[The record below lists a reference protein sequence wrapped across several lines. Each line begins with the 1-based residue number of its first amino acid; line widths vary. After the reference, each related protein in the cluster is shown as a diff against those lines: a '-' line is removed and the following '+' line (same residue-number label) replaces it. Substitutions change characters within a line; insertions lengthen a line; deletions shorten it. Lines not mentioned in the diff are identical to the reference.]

1 MFSLFQELQWLVDIE
16 VREFVGHLML
26 VDSLLI
32 ELVPHQFQFRFVQI
46 GLGFLLTHH
55 SHLQPPFFVLLNAR

>member
-1 MFSLFQELQWLVDIE
+1 MFSLFQALQWLVDIE

-32 ELVPHQFQFRFVQI
+32 GLVQRQFQFQFAQI
-46 GLGFLLTHH
+46 ELGFLLTHH
-55 SHLQPPFFVLLNAR
+55 SHLQPPFFVLLNAQ

>member
-1 MFSLFQELQWLVDIE
+1 MFSLFQEQQWLVDIE
-16 VREFVGHLML
+16 ERGFVGHLML
-26 VDSLLI
+26 VDNLLI
-32 ELVPHQFQFRFVQI
+32 GLVQRQFQFQFAQI

>member
-1 MFSLFQELQWLVDIE
+1 MFSLFQVLQWLVDIE

-26 VDSLLI
+26 VDNLLI
-32 ELVPHQFQFRFVQI
+32 ELVQRQFQFQFVQI

>member
-16 VREFVGHLML
+16 VHEFVGHLML
-26 VDSLLI
+26 VDNLLI
-32 ELVPHQFQFRFVQI
+32 GLVQHQFQFQFAQI